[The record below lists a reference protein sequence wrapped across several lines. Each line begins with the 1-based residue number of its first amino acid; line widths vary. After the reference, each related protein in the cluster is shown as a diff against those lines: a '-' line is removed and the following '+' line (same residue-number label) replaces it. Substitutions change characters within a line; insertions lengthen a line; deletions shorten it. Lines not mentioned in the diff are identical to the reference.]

1 MNFDITCEQQD
12 IESPLQTTKEVEEAI
27 QSLSTD
33 ENYSDI
39 LIEVEP
45 AFDNI
50 IVLMVD
56 YVRKEE
62 GGLFKKKKV
71 TDMYY
76 RVHAVVNMHE
86 EEDFINYYYKASSY
100 EEVRNI
106 VLDFIE
112 GKRTP
117 SVHNWTTDKRLY

>member
-1 MNFDITCEQQD
+1 MKFDITWEQQD
-12 IESPLQTTKEVEEAI
+12 IESPLQTTKEVEAAI

-33 ENYSDI
+33 ENYSNI

-50 IVLMVD
+50 IALEVD
-56 YVRKEE
+56 YVRKVE

-76 RVHAVVNMHE
+76 RVHAVVDMNE
-86 EEDFINYYYKASSY
+86 EEDFINYYYRASSY

-117 SVHNWTTDKRLY
+117 SVHNWTTDKHLY

>member
-1 MNFDITCEQQD
+1 MNFDITWEQQD
-12 IESPLQTTKEVEEAI
+12 IEFPLQSTKEVEEAI

-33 ENYSDI
+33 ENYSNI

-50 IVLMVD
+50 IALEVD
-56 YVRKEE
+56 YVRKVE

-76 RVHAVVNMHE
+76 RIHAVVDMHE
-86 EEDFINYYYKASSY
+86 EEDFINYYYKANSY
-100 EEVRNI
+100 EEVRTI

-117 SVHNWTTDKRLY
+117 IVHNWTTDKYLY

>member
-1 MNFDITCEQQD
+1 MNFDITWEQQD
-12 IESPLQTTKEVEEAI
+12 IEFPLQTTKEVEEAI
-27 QSLSTD
+27 QSLSKD
-33 ENYSDI
+33 ENYSNI

-50 IVLMVD
+50 IALEVD
-56 YVRKEE
+56 YVRKVE

-76 RVHAVVNMHE
+76 RVHAVVDMHE
-86 EEDFINYYYKASSY
+86 DKDFINYYYKASSY

>member
-1 MNFDITCEQQD
+1 MNFDITWEQQD
-12 IESPLQTTKEVEEAI
+12 IEFPLQTTKEVEEAI
-27 QSLSTD
+27 QSLSKD
-33 ENYSDI
+33 ENYSNI

-50 IVLMVD
+50 IALEVD
-56 YVRKEE
+56 YVRKVE

-76 RVHAVVNMHE
+76 RVHAVVDMHE
-86 EEDFINYYYKASSY
+86 DEDFINYYYKASSY

>member
-1 MNFDITCEQQD
+1 MNFDITWEQQD
-12 IESPLQTTKEVEEAI
+12 IEFPLQSTKEVKEAI

-33 ENYSDI
+33 ENYSNI

-50 IVLMVD
+50 IALEVD
-56 YVRKEE
+56 YVRKVE

-76 RVHAVVNMHE
+76 RIHAVVDMHE
-86 EEDFINYYYKASSY
+86 DEDFINYYYKANSY
-100 EEVRNI
+100 EEVRI
-106 VLDFIE
+106 MVLDFIE

-117 SVHNWTTDKRLY
+117 IVHNWTTDKHLY